1 MKRYFGFTI
10 AIMMFVAALATA
22 AQAQSNG
29 SPLMRARIPFTFNVG
44 SRELPAG
51 EYNISVLNPSS
62 DRRVLQIR
70 STDGRVSAM
79 VNTVDLN
86 AKAAE
91 QSKVVFRRYG
101 ETYFFAQAQVSGES
115 TSLSALKSSAERTE
129 ARMIAKL
136 GRNSST
142 LTIAAER

>member
-10 AIMMFVAALATA
+10 AIMMFVAVLATA

-29 SPLMRARIPFTFNVG
+29 SPLMHARIPFAFHVG

-62 DRRVLQIR
+62 DRKVLQVR

-79 VNTVDLN
+79 VNTVDQN